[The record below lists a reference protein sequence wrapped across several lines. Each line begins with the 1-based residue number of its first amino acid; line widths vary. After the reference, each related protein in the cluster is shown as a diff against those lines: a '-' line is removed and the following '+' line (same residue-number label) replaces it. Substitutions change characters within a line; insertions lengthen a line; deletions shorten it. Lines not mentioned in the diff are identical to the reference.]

1 MRSYPE
7 LSEHELRTRLGDLA
21 AAHEPDRAAILHR
34 VARHRAGPPVAERP
48 PAGQAVRLAGSALAV
63 ATILGVGGMARW
75 ALADGPQPAVT
86 TVPAATPSAAT
97 PQAATPQAGVPS
109 AGASPRGA
117 SPRGASPPG
126 ASPPGAS
133 PRGASPPGASPPGA
147 SPPGASGNARS
158 SAAEDAARR
167 DAIRADGSI
176 NPNSDD
182 TDGRSDITLKLREPV
197 RALELTVRVAPTA
210 GLTDQGSTHDVTGA
224 TIETTVIRDRD
235 ALVYHFTLAGGATL
249 RAGTY
254 VFTARY
260 GYDNQGGR
268 DAGDDSYSVTAATVE
283 DGADLKVR
291 GDFF

>member
-7 LSEHELRTRLGDLA
+7 LSEHELRTRLCGLA
-21 AAHEPDRAAILHR
+21 AEHEPDRAAMLHR
-34 VARHRAGPPVAERP
+34 VAQHRVGPPVAERR

-75 ALADGPQPAVT
+75 ALADGPEPAVT
-86 TVPAATPSAAT
+86 PAPAVSAPAAAPKTAPPSLTSPSSSPTAPSAGA
-97 PQAATPQAGVPS
+97 PSAGAPS
-109 AGASPRGA
+109 AGAS
-117 SPRGASPPG
+117 SPGV
-126 ASPPGAS
+126 
-133 PRGASPPGASPPGA
+133 
-147 SPPGASGNARS
+147 SGNARS
-158 SAAEDAARR
+158 SAAKDDARR
-167 DAIRADGSI
+167 EAIWTDGSI

-224 TIETTVIRDRD
+224 TIETTVVRAEE
-235 ALVYHFTLAGGATL
+235 ALVYHFRLAGGATL

-254 VFTARY
+254 LFTAKY
-260 GYDNQGGR
+260 GYDNEGGR
-268 DAGDDSYSVTAATVE
+268 DAGDDSYSVTASTVE
-283 DGADLKVR
+283 GGTELKLR